1 MFEIHTYINAIVH
14 NSKIF
19 QGFSKYLKQLNFN
32 INDQRSKVILE
43 THSM

>member
-19 QGFSKYLKQLNFN
+19 QGFIKSLKQLNFN